1 MKRHS
6 TEDARRFI
14 LEHTE
19 VGHAPIVPELS
30 LRLATESTALWRA
43 TESWLEEIGLAPPY
57 WAFSWAGGQA
67 LARFI
72 LDRPGYVAGLQVIDF
87 GSGGGIVAMAAKL
100 AGAARVI
107 AVDRDPVALVAC
119 AINADANGVELE
131 LVECE
136 SLLSVDGLHT
146 ADVVLAGDV
155 FYERKD
161 AGQIATELALQAAH
175 GKAVLAGCPGRAYTP
190 KAHILAE
197 IDVTGALELEGRDRK
212 PTRVLRF

>member
-6 TEDARRFI
+6 PEEARRFI

-43 TESWLEEIGLAPPY
+43 TEAWLEEVGLAPPY

-119 AINADANGVELE
+119 AINANANGIELE
-131 LVECE
+131 LVESE
-136 SLLSVDGLHT
+136 SLLSIDGLHT

-155 FYERKD
+155 FYERTD
-161 AGQIATELALQAAH
+161 AGRIATELASEAAR

-190 KAHILAE
+190 EARVLAE
-197 IDVTGALELEGRDRK
+197 IDVTGALELEGRERK

>member
-6 TEDARRFI
+6 TEEARRFI
-14 LEHTE
+14 LEHTA

-43 TESWLEEIGLAPPY
+43 TEAWLEEIGLAPPY

-72 LDRPGYVAGLQVIDF
+72 LDHPEYVVGRQVIDF
-87 GSGGGIVAMAAKL
+87 GSGGGIVAMAAKR

-119 AINADANGVELE
+119 AINARANGVELA
-131 LVECE
+131 LVESE
-136 SLLSVDGLHT
+136 SLQKVDGLGA

-155 FYERKD
+155 FYERID
-161 AGQIATELALQAAH
+161 AGQIATELATEAAR
-175 GKAVLAGCPGRAYTP
+175 GKVVLAGCPGRAYTP
-190 KAHILAE
+190 KAQILAE

-212 PTRVLRF
+212 LTRVLRF